1 MRPRQLS
8 SVKHSSSFVSL
19 NKVSAHAS
27 SPKHFTCLMFV
38 KEARRQLSSPM
49 QETSI
54 GLSVSSNSPLLTN
67 EASEHE
73 PSSTQSMLLQSV
85 NSTPRQRTHLRVVN
99 SREYVASSHP
109 SPIADLTSNSEPSA
123 SSDRRL
129 TLQPGRKTVGLS
141 LGKGVVVGT
150 AVMVGRGVVVGN
162 QVVVGA

>member
-1 MRPRQLS
+1 MDLYWFLHKSYCTHNIGLTCVIISVHFFSFFSVFMLFFAYRYVRPRQLS

-99 SREYVASSHP
+99 SREYVA
-109 SPIADLTSNSEPSA
+109 
-123 SSDRRL
+123 
-129 TLQPGRKTVGLS
+129 
-141 LGKGVVVGT
+141 
-150 AVMVGRGVVVGN
+150 
-162 QVVVGA
+162 